1 VYAEIFDFNG
11 AAEYFADRGAS
22 EWAQIAEIIDRLVPC
37 LQPSDQAGIQGSPI
51 FDPKATN
58 LALIRD
64 AAAMGW
70 HRVPVPPALRAFGD
84 DWDGGKNRTLAE
96 WQFSNYPFLWN
107 NVIRTEAVFQQGLP
121 LVGLERVEALLIVT
135 KSGVF
140 PSSNSSLY
148 YEQAKAQLDV
158 VTTLDVF
165 DVPIR
170 LIGLSIPQNAER
182 FDCTWTAYA
191 ARTSRTVVTTV
202 PCEIAVTWTGKLSKY
217 GVPVAALRR
226 I

>member
-1 VYAEIFDFNG
+1 VFAEICDFNG
-11 AAEYFADRGAS
+11 AAEYFAQDGAS
-22 EWAQIAEIIDRLVPC
+22 EWAQIAEIIDNLIPNFQQSR
-37 LQPSDQAGIQGSPI
+37 QAGIWGTPI

-58 LALIRD
+58 VALSH
-64 AAAMGW
+64 AALAMGW
-70 HRVPVPPALRAFGD
+70 RAVPVPAELQAFGD

-107 NVIRTEAVFQQGLP
+107 NVIRTEAVFQQGIS
-121 LVGLERVEALLIVT
+121 LVGVEKVEALLIVT

-170 LIGLSIPQNAER
+170 LVGLAIPPEEDR
-182 FDCTWTAYA
+182 FDAAWTTYA
-191 ARTSRTVVTTV
+191 DRTSRTVVETLS
-202 PCEIAVTWTGKLSKY
+202 CEIAVTWTGKASKY
-217 GVPVAALRR
+217 GAPTAVFQR